1 MSFKCLCKER
11 DDGDLDVIV
20 CIQTSGLQDELNYSP
35 ELFMQD
41 MLEKF
46 HYQDEIMQIV
56 DAEVITDVISN

>member
-1 MSFKCLCKER
+1 MSFKCLCRLR

-20 CIQTSGLQDELNYSP
+20 CIQTSGLQDELNYNP